1 MLAMKKSIRVSC
13 LLSMYEKLNNCLITS
28 KKIKFFSIFLVFLK
42 ERIVIVICQ
51 RLHTTNY
58 TFLYSYTKLNKFL
71 EFFFQKLHYY
81 SIVVVFCVIWFQNV
95 PLVHKS
101 SIRHKKKSETLQFL
115 FNPPTGKNQ
124 TRKYT
129 KNSS

>member
-71 EFFFQKLHYY
+71 EIFFQKLHYY

-101 SIRHKKKSETLQFL
+101 SIRHKKKC
-115 FNPPTGKNQ
+115 NPPIFIQSPTGKNQ

>member
-71 EFFFQKLHYY
+71 EFFQKLHYY

-101 SIRHKKKSETLQFL
+101 SIRHKKSVTLQFL
-115 FNPPTGKNQ
+115 FNPQLEKIKLENTLKIHHR
-124 TRKYT
+124 T
-129 KNSS
+129 